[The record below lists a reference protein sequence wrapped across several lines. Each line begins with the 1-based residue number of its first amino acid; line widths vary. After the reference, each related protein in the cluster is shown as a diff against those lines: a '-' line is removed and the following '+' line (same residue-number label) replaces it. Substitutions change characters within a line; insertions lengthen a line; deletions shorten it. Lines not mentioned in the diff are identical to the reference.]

1 MTASATV
8 ASRLTRTL
16 AESSDV
22 VFVRAEFASLGSAT
36 QVGRALRSLLTDGV
50 LVRLGL
56 GVYAKAK
63 MSVLSGAPIP
73 VTPIEILAPI
83 ALKKLGIAVAPS
95 QATQAYNN
103 GSTTQLPTGIV
114 LNTGQRRVSRK
125 LGFGSQ
131 VVSYETLR
139 RLRSK

>member
-8 ASRLTRTL
+8 ASRLKRTL

-22 VFVRAEFASLGSAT
+22 VFVRAEFSEFGSRT
-36 QVGRALRSLLTDGV
+36 QVSRALRSLVADGV

-56 GVYAKAK
+56 GIYAKAK
-63 MSVLSGAPIP
+63 TSALSGTPIP
-73 VTPIEILAPI
+73 VRPVEVLAPI

-103 GSTTQLPTGIV
+103 GSTTQLPTGVV

-139 RLRSK
+139 RPRSR

>member
-1 MTASATV
+1 M
-8 ASRLTRTL
+8 
-16 AESSDV
+16 
-22 VFVRAEFASLGSAT
+22 FVRADFAGLGSAT
-36 QVGRALRSLLTDGV
+36 QVGRALRSMLADGV

-63 MSVLSGAPIP
+63 KSAISGAPIP
-73 VTPIEILAPI
+73 IRPVEVLAPI

-114 LNTGQRRVSRK
+114 LNIGQRRVSRK

-139 RLRSK
+139 RPRSK

>member
-8 ASRLTRTL
+8 ASHLQRTL
-16 AESSDV
+16 AESSEE
-22 VFVRAEFASLGSAT
+22 VFVRADFASLGSAT
-36 QVGRALRSLLTDGV
+36 QVGRALRSLLADGV

-63 MSVLSGAPIP
+63 KSAISGAPIP
-73 VTPIEILAPI
+73 IRPVEVLAPI
-83 ALKKLGIAVAPS
+83 ALNKLGIAVAPS

-131 VVSYETLR
+131 LVSYETLR
-139 RLRSK
+139 RPRSR

>member
-1 MTASATV
+1 M
-8 ASRLTRTL
+8 
-16 AESSDV
+16 
-22 VFVRAEFASLGSAT
+22 RAEFSGLGSAA
-36 QVGRALRSLLTDGV
+36 QVGRALRSLIADGV

-63 MSVLSGAPIP
+63 RSILSGAPIP
-73 VTPIEILAPI
+73 IRPVEVLVPV
-83 ALKKLGIAVAPS
+83 ALEKLGVVVAPS

-103 GSTTQLPTGIV
+103 GSTTQLPAGMV

-125 LGFGSQ
+125 LGFGGR

-139 RLRSK
+139 RPRSR